1 MNNKMG
7 NILSRLMPKKAMEMR
22 EPQGV
27 KRTKTIPPHVV
38 ACKVC
43 DGRGIVDGHICE
55 QCKGSGRVIVTCNVV
70 TYVMA
75 FVPETL

>member
-1 MNNKMG
+1 MG
-7 NILSRLMPKKAMEMR
+7 NILDRFRKSKEVQ

-27 KRTKTIPPHVV
+27 KRIKTIPPHVV

-43 DGRGIVDGHICE
+43 EGRGNMDGHICE
-55 QCKGSGRVIVTCNVV
+55 QCKGSGRVIVTCDVT

-75 FVPETL
+75 YAPETL

>member
-1 MNNKMG
+1 MAN
-7 NILSRLMPKKAMEMR
+7 LLDRFRTKKEVQEA
-22 EPQGV
+22 QGI

-43 DGRGIVDGHICE
+43 AGRGNIDGHICE
-55 QCKGSGRVIVTCNVV
+55 QCKGSGRVIVTCDVT

-75 FVPETL
+75 YAPETL

>member
-1 MNNKMG
+1 MG
-7 NILSRLMPKKAMEMR
+7 NILDRFRKPKEAQEHK
-22 EPQGV
+22 GI

-43 DGRGIVDGHICE
+43 EGSGSIDGHVCE
-55 QCKGSGRVIVTCNVV
+55 QCKGSGRVIVTCDVT

-75 FVPETL
+75 YAPETL

>member
-1 MNNKMG
+1 MSNLFSKM
-7 NILSRLMPKKAMEMR
+7 ISKKSKEV
-22 EPQGV
+22 EKPQGV

-43 DGRGIVDGHICE
+43 EGRGIIDGCICE
-55 QCKGSGRVIVTCNVV
+55 QCKGSGRVIVTCDVV

-75 FVPETL
+75 YAPETF

>member
-1 MNNKMG
+1 MG
-7 NILSRLMPKKAMEMR
+7 NILDRFRKPKETQ
-22 EPQGV
+22 EPKGI
-27 KRTKTIPPHVV
+27 KRTRTIPPHVV

-43 DGRGIVDGHICE
+43 DGRGVIDGHICE
-55 QCKGSGRVIVTCNVV
+55 QCKGSGRVIVTCDVV

>member
-1 MNNKMG
+1 MG
-7 NILSRLMPKKAMEMR
+7 NILDRFRKPKETQ
-22 EPQGV
+22 EPKGR
-27 KRTKTIPPHVV
+27 KRTRTIPPHVV

-43 DGRGIVDGHICE
+43 DGRGIIDGHICE
-55 QCKGSGRVIVTCNVV
+55 QCKGSGRVIVTCDVV

>member
-1 MNNKMG
+1 MG
-7 NILSRLMPKKAMEMR
+7 NILDRFRKSKETQEPK
-22 EPQGV
+22 GI
-27 KRTKTIPPHVV
+27 KRTRAIPPHVV

-43 DGRGIVDGHICE
+43 DGHGVIDGHICE
-55 QCKGSGRVIVTCNVV
+55 QCKGSGRVIVTCDVV

>member
-1 MNNKMG
+1 M
-7 NILSRLMPKKAMEMR
+7 
-22 EPQGV
+22 
-27 KRTKTIPPHVV
+27 KRTRTIPPHVV

-43 DGRGIVDGHICE
+43 DGRGIIDGHICE
-55 QCKGSGRVIVTCNVV
+55 QCKGSGRVIVTCDVV

>member
-1 MNNKMG
+1 MG
-7 NILSRLMPKKAMEMR
+7 YILDKFRKPKEAHPPK
-22 EPQGV
+22 GV

-38 ACKVC
+38 ACKIC
-43 DGRGIVDGHICE
+43 EGRGNADGHVCE
-55 QCKGSGRVIVTCNVV
+55 QCKGSGRVIVSCDVV